1 MTTIID
7 WLGKAD
13 DLTITYD
20 AVMHQNNQITEG
32 IVEEFSK
39 QSDEMDKDQKKE
51 IKTKVKVAKKSIN
64 SPTQPPV
71 PVPTY
76 GFVICLSHERRC
88 PIWIKSKLG
97 NS

>member
-20 AVMHQNNQITEG
+20 AVMHQNNQIPEG
-32 IVEEFSK
+32 IIEEFSK

-51 IKTKVKVAKKSIN
+51 IKTKVKVAKKSIK
-64 SPTQPPV
+64 
-71 PVPTY
+71 Y
-76 GFVICLSHERRC
+76 LKRC
-88 PIWIKSKLG
+88 AEALQKVTKGIDVEVEYLLLPESEST
-97 NS
+97 ND